1 MRERKI
7 ITDIPS
13 VTFIIY
19 ENSKRNT
26 SSKLVRRATKT
37 VEGDK
42 ISLSS
47 EDSMIHPCKA
57 GLGFQGIVLRKAVKQ
72 LSEKHRTP

>member
-13 VTFIIY
+13 VTFLIY
-19 ENSKRNT
+19 ENSKR
-26 SSKLVRRATKT
+26 KHCLKIVGHATKT
-37 VEGDK
+37 VGGDK

-47 EDSMIHPCKA
+47 EDSKLHLGKA
-57 GLGFQGIVLRKAVKQ
+57 GLCLQ
-72 LSEKHRTP
+72 